1 MRLNRQKVSSVLTR
15 EEALRIFVDAGALLS
30 GHFVLTSGRH
40 SDHYMQCAQVL
51 KYPTQTQILA
61 SHLADEFRDDG
72 IEIVIGP
79 AIGGIIVSYE
89 VGRQLQVP
97 AVFAERENGKM
108 TLRRGFRLHP
118 NQRVLV
124 VEDVITT
131 GGSVREVMQL
141 VKECGA
147 EVRGVG
153 VLVDRSN
160 GSVKFGTKQRQVLSM
175 EISSWDAAECP
186 LCKEGRIPL
195 QKPGSRT

>member
-1 MRLNRQKVSSVLTR
+1 MLSR
-15 EEALRIFVDAGALLS
+15 EEALRIFVDAGALLA

-40 SDHYMQCAQVL
+40 SDHYIQCAQVL
-51 KYPTQTQILA
+51 KYPLYTQVLA
-61 SHLADEFRDDG
+61 RHLADDFRDDD

-97 AVFAERENGKM
+97 AVFAERENGLM
-108 TLRRGFRLHP
+108 TLRRGFELHQ

-141 VKECGA
+141 VEECGA
-147 EVRGVG
+147 KVAGVG

-160 GSVKFGTKQRQVLSM
+160 GSVEFGVKQCQVLSM
-175 EISSWDAAECP
+175 EVKSWDATDCP
-186 LCKEGRIPL
+186 LCKEGRIPAM
-195 QKPGSRT
+195 KPGSRSWIR

>member
-1 MRLNRQKVSSVLTR
+1 LNKQRVNSVLSR

-30 GHFVLTSGRH
+30 GHFLLTSGRH

-51 KYPTQTQILA
+51 KYPSYTEVLA
-61 SHLADEFRDDG
+61 RHLADEFRDDG
-72 IEIVIGP
+72 IEVVVGP

-97 AVFAERENGKM
+97 AIFAERENGRM
-108 TLRRGFRLHP
+108 TFRRGFRLNP

-141 VKECGA
+141 VEECGA

-160 GSVKFGTKQRQVLSM
+160 GAIKFGVKQREVLSM
-175 EISSWDAAECP
+175 EIESWDAAGCP
-186 LCKEGRIPL
+186 MCKEGRIPL
-195 QKPGSRT
+195 VKPGSRT

>member
-1 MRLNRQKVSSVLTR
+1 MLSR
-15 EEALRIFVDAGALLS
+15 EEALRIFVDAGALLT
-30 GHFVLTSGRH
+30 GHFMLTSGRH
-40 SDHYMQCAQVL
+40 SDYYMQCAQVL
-51 KYPTQTQILA
+51 KHPPHTGVLA
-61 SHLADEFRDDG
+61 CHLADTFRDDG

-79 AIGGIIVSYE
+79 AMGGIIVSYE

-97 AVFAERENGKM
+97 AIFAERENGRM
-108 TLRRGFRLHP
+108 TLRRGFELHP

-141 VKECGA
+141 VEECGA

-160 GSVKFGTKQRQVLSM
+160 GAVRFGVKQDQVLSM
-175 EISSWDAAECP
+175 EIKSWDPINCP
-186 LCKEGRIPL
+186 VCKDGRIPL
-195 QKPGSRT
+195 VKPGSRS

>member
-1 MRLNRQKVSSVLTR
+1 VLSR
-15 EEALRIFVDAGALLS
+15 EEAVKIFMDAGALLS

-51 KYPTQTQILA
+51 KHPAHTEVLA
-61 SHLADEFRDDG
+61 GHLVETFRDDG

-89 VGRQLQVP
+89 LGRQLRVP
-97 AVFAERENGKM
+97 AIFAERENGRM
-108 TLRRGFRLHP
+108 ALRRGFRLYP
-118 NQRVLV
+118 KQSVLV

-141 VKECGA
+141 VEEHGA

-160 GSVKFGTKQRQVLSM
+160 GSIRFGVKQDQVLSM
-175 EISSWDAAECP
+175 EIKSWDPAECP
-186 LCKEGRIPL
+186 LCKEGRMPVV
-195 QKPGSRT
+195 KPGSRS

>member
-1 MRLNRQKVSSVLTR
+1 VLSK
-15 EEALRIFVDAGALLS
+15 EEAQRIFVDAGALLS

-51 KYPTQTQILA
+51 KHPAHTEALA
-61 SHLADEFRDDG
+61 RHLADEFRHDG

-89 VGRQLQVP
+89 VGRQLKVP
-97 AVFAERENGKM
+97 AIFAERENERM
-108 TLRRGFRLHP
+108 TLRRGFELHP

-141 VKECGA
+141 VEECGA
-147 EVRGVG
+147 DVRGVG

-160 GSVKFGTKQRQVLSM
+160 GAVRFGVKQSQLLSM
-175 EISSWDAAECP
+175 EIKSWDAADCP
-186 LCKEGRIPL
+186 MCKEGRIPL
-195 QKPGSRT
+195 VKPGSRTTGRGRRT

>member
-1 MRLNRQKVSSVLTR
+1 MLSR

-51 KYPTQTQILA
+51 KYPPHTGALA
-61 SHLADEFRDDG
+61 RHLAGEFRDDG
-72 IEIVIGP
+72 IEIVVAP

-89 VGRQLQVP
+89 VGRQLNVP
-97 AVFAERENGKM
+97 SIFAERENGRM
-108 TLRRGFRLHP
+108 TLRRGFELHP
-118 NQRVLV
+118 DQRVLV

-141 VKECGA
+141 VEEHGA
-147 EVRGVG
+147 RVAGVG

-160 GSVKFGTKQRQVLSM
+160 GAVRFGVKQSQVLSM
-175 EISSWDAAECP
+175 EIRSWNPAECP
-186 LCKEGRIPL
+186 VCKEGRVPL
-195 QKPGSRT
+195 VKPGSR

>member
-1 MRLNRQKVSSVLTR
+1 MLSR
-15 EEALRIFVDAGALLS
+15 EEALGIFVDAGALLS

-51 KYPTQTQILA
+51 KYPVQTEVLARHLA
-61 SHLADEFRDDG
+61 SGFKDDG
-72 IEIVIGP
+72 IEVVIGP

-97 AVFAERENGKM
+97 AIFAERENGRM
-108 TLRRGFRLHP
+108 TLRRGFKLHP

-131 GGSVREVMQL
+131 GGSVLEVMQL

-147 EVRGVG
+147 EVGGVG

-160 GSVKFGTKQRQVLSM
+160 GSVKFGVKQREVLSM
-175 EISSWDAAECP
+175 EIKSWDAGGCP
-186 LCKEGRIPL
+186 MCKEGRIPP
-195 QKPGSRT
+195 QKPGSRS